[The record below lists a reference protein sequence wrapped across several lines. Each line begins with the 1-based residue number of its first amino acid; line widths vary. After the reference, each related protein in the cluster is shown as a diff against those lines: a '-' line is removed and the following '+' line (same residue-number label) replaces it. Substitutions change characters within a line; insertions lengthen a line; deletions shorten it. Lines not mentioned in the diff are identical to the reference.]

1 MHRTGTTPI
10 LFIMKKKLFL
20 LIPFFLTLYIL
31 FCPGNVVTASRLGL
45 VLWYEQILPAL
56 LPAAILSNILISSG
70 YAGDL
75 SGWFK
80 KILCFLPVSQ
90 SGMFI
95 LFCGFLFGFPM
106 GSKCSAQFL
115 KSGQI
120 CEQEASVLFCIANN
134 VSPSFIASYVLLQQL
149 CLNDMFAVS
158 LFVLYAPALILG
170 GILLFRCRNTH
181 CSYEKKAA
189 SRSQINFKIID
200 AGIMDGFETLVKIG
214 GYIILFSILTFALNR
229 SPLPEALK
237 FLLGCTL
244 EVTNGI
250 HLIAASSLPL
260 QTKYILAMA
269 VVAFGG
275 LSGIAQTS
283 SMIKDTSLSMKKYC
297 KVKLFLTL
305 CSLILA
311 IFAARLL

>member
-1 MHRTGTTPI
+1 
-10 LFIMKKKLFL
+10 
-20 LIPFFLTLYIL
+20 
-31 FCPGNVVTASRLGL
+31 
-45 VLWYEQILPAL
+45 
-56 LPAAILSNILISSG
+56 
-70 YAGDL
+70 
-75 SGWFK
+75 
-80 KILCFLPVSQ
+80 
-90 SGMFI
+90 MFI

-170 GILLFRCRNTH
+170 GILLFRFRNTH

-250 HLIAASSLPL
+250 HLIAASSLSL

>member
-20 LIPFFLTLYIL
+20 LISFFLTVYIL
-31 FCPGNVVTASRLGL
+31 FCPGNVVTASRIGL

-56 LPAAILSNILISSG
+56 LPAAILSNLLISSG

-80 KILCFLPVSQ
+80 KIFCFLPVSQ
-90 SGMFI
+90 NGMFI

-229 SPLPEALK
+229 SPFPEALK

-250 HLIAASSLPL
+250 HLIAASSLSL

>member
-1 MHRTGTTPI
+1 
-10 LFIMKKKLFL
+10 MKKKLFL
-20 LIPFFLTLYIL
+20 LIPFFLTVYIL

-70 YAGDL
+70 YAGEL

-80 KILCFLPVSQ
+80 KIFCLLPVSQ
-90 SGMFI
+90 NGMFI

-158 LFVLYAPALILG
+158 LFVLFAPALILG
-170 GILLFRCRNTH
+170 GILLFRCRITH

-250 HLIAASSLPL
+250 HLIAASSFSL

>member
-10 LFIMKKKLFL
+10 LFIMKKKLCLFIL
-20 LIPFFLTLYIL
+20 LFLTVYIL
-31 FCPGNVVTASRLGL
+31 FCPGNVVAASRLGL

-75 SGWFK
+75 SGWLG
-80 KILCFLPVSQ
+80 KIFCFLPVGQ
-90 SGMFI
+90 NGMFV

-134 VSPSFIASYVLLQQL
+134 LSPSFIASYVLLQQL
-149 CLNDMFAVS
+149 NLNDMFAAS

-170 GILLFRCRNTH
+170 CVLLFRRQNIRCP
-181 CSYEKKAA
+181 YEKKAA

-214 GYIILFSILTFALNR
+214 GYIILFSILTFAVNQ
-229 SPLPEALK
+229 SSLPKALK

-250 HLIAASSLPL
+250 HLIAVSSLSL
-260 QTKYILAMA
+260 QIKYILAMA